1 MRQPFFLQ
9 FLFLSSF
16 ISFLIQLLMRV
27 HRERIKIAFGLWIP
41 ILVLRIVV
49 AETEA
54 WPQALGL
61 SALGL
66 ASIVSDIFS
75 LKLLNWRHDKR
86 NWLFIFKGNMI
97 NVTITIVWA
106 SFVTLFCASW
116 NLEILRY
123 FLIFHHLVPLG
134 IEDIL
139 RLCKLDNKFYNFF
152 EGRMTVTFQ
161 AVKNIIRLFLVNI

>member
-27 HRERIKIAFGLWIP
+27 PRERIKIAFRLWIP

-86 NWLFIFKGNMI
+86 NWLFIFKGNMS
-97 NVTITIVWA
+97 NVTISIVWA
-106 SFVTLFCASW
+106 SFVTLFYASW
-116 NLEILRY
+116 NWEIVRY
-123 FLIFHHLVPLG
+123 LLIFHHLIPLW

-139 RLCKLDNKFYNFF
+139 RLCKLDNKFYNFLKGGWLLHF
-152 EGRMTVTFQ
+152 KQ
-161 AVKNIIRLFLVNI
+161 WNIL